1 MRFRINLWN
10 QHVITRFLMCFNA
23 FINMHNLSYAYNPI
37 IRTVE
42 GMSGI
47 LGVIGNIVETQSQIF
62 WTLTTCLHIFKA
74 LING

>member
-1 MRFRINLWN
+1 MKGKNA
-10 QHVITRFLMCFNA
+10 ITVET
-23 FINMHNLSYAYNPI
+23 LSYAYNPI